1 MVKLLAL
8 MLITA
13 LSLTGCTLL
22 APANTSTLPQTLAP
36 ALTKTAVLPTP
47 ALSTLAPIPSI
58 TTAPASSTT
67 IRPNA
72 TAAANCTD
80 SAKFIADVTIPD
92 GTALASGEPFTK
104 TWRLQ
109 NNGTCT
115 WNKEYALVFNGGQL
129 LDAPQAVPLAQEVAP
144 GKTTDVSIKMVA
156 PVFAGE
162 YQGGWKL
169 RNNRGATFGVGSNG
183 QTVFTVLVVV
193 GATPVPSPVTG
204 ATIRGRVWHDLC
216 KPERPGQAAP
226 STPPEGCVPS
236 QIGIYRANGIFET
249 GEPGIALIKVRL
261 GAGACPSVGLAET
274 STDSSGRYTFAGLN
288 AGTYCVSV
296 DATSAANIARLSSG
310 RWTFPA
316 LDVSA
321 TTVELF
327 SHDTRNDV
335 NFGWDY
341 ASLP

>member
-1 MVKLLAL
+1 MVKLFAL
-8 MLITA
+8 MLISV
-13 LSLTGCTLL
+13 LSLAGCSPL
-22 APANTSTLPQTLAP
+22 APANTSTPPPTLAP
-36 ALTKTAVLPTP
+36 AVAKTAVPPTP
-47 ALSTLAPIPSI
+47 ALPTLPPIPTI
-58 TTAPASSTT
+58 TTAPVTSTPVRST
-67 IRPNA
+67 E

-80 SAKFIADVTIPD
+80 KAKFIADVTIPD
-92 GTALASGEPFTK
+92 GTAVASGAPFTK

-109 NNGTCT
+109 NSGTCT
-115 WNKEYALVFNGGQL
+115 WSKEYALVFSGGHL
-129 LDAPQAVPLAQEVAP
+129 LDAPQTVPLTHEVAP
-144 GKTTDVSIKMVA
+144 GKTADLSIKMVA

-169 RNNRGATFGVGSNG
+169 RNSRGATFGVGLNA
-183 QTVFTVLVVV
+183 QTVFTVLIVV
-193 GATPVPSPVTG
+193 GAMPVPSPITG

-236 QIGIYRANGIFET
+236 QIGIYRANGILET

-296 DATSAANIARLSSG
+296 DATSTANIARLSSG

-316 LDVSA
+316 LDTST
-321 TTVELF
+321 TTVELL
-327 SHDTRNDV
+327 SHDTRSDV